1 MAAHEDRF
9 KEETEKV
16 FKWRSALS
24 QVAKLKG
31 WEWHPETR
39 YEYELIHE
47 IVKAVA
53 TKFHREH
60 LYMGEHV
67 IGHQACIAEV
77 KSLLEFECS
86 NTCCMLGIHGTGG
99 IGKTT
104 LAKSLYNSI
113 IDAFECAAFLESG
126 SSNIEGIMLDP
137 PEEEEIEWSGTA
149 FKKMKNLRILIIRK
163 TQFSVAPKYLPNS
176 LKLLE
181 WTHYPS
187 QSLPEGFSPRNIVVL
202 NLRHSCLPLEKTLQI
217 CKHLTYL
224 NFSSCKFLTHVP
236 DMSGVAC
243 LRELKLNGCDNLIK
257 IHESVG
263 FLKQLVALD
272 ASNCQGLISFLPK
285 MWLPSLTSLSLKNC
299 QRLEHFPEIVGEMK
313 NIWFLDFEGSG
324 IKALPQSIS
333 NLIGLEG
340 LGLNRCRNLRDIPFS
355 FFMLP
360 NITDLYLVET
370 KSCQIRDSFRNFQS
384 SDLAATS
391 SSNLRKLSFRR
402 GGLSDEDL
410 HVILKCFPKLECLY
424 IEEND
429 FVSLPACIKESVN
442 LRILYLNRCKKLQ
455 EIPELP
461 SSVEAVYA
469 QDCPLISDT
478 TSMLW
483 TQIIT
488 EVHGLQVVM
497 CATEIPDWFDYRCKG
512 NVVSFWS
519 RQKFP
524 VFAVAFAFKKGQN
537 AYGFFQADLYVN
549 GYYIQCLSPLGKSI
563 TITWDHVIV
572 YDVRS
577 LLREKEVVIHDK
589 FVEHD
594 WNFVELKGVMWDGV
608 YDSKCSWPGECG
620 AYVYRQE
627 TNMDD
632 FGFHYPNHLDS
643 TFPFSRASFEWRRGG

>member
-53 TKFHREH
+53 SKLQREH
-60 LYMGEHV
+60 LYIGEHV
-67 IGHQACIAEV
+67 IGHQSRIE
-77 KSLLEFECS
+77 E
-86 NTCCMLGIHGTGG
+86 
-99 IGKTT
+99 
-104 LAKSLYNSI
+104 
-113 IDAFECAAFLESG
+113 G

-263 FLKQLVALD
+263 FLKQLIALD

-285 MWLPSLTSLSLKNC
+285 MWLPSLTSLSLENC
-299 QRLEHFPEIVGEMK
+299 QRLEHLPEIVGEMK
-313 NIWFLDFEGSG
+313 NSRLINLRGSA
-324 IKALPQSIS
+324 IKVLPQSIS
-333 NLIGLEG
+333 YLIGLER
-340 LGLNRCRNLRDIPFS
+340 LVLNQCTSLRDIPFS
-355 FFMLP
+355 FFTLP
-360 NITDLYLVET
+360 NITNLFLVDT
-370 KSCQIRDSFRNFQS
+370 KSCQIRDSFRSFQG

-391 SSNLRKLSFRR
+391 SSNLRVLRFQR

-410 HVILKCFPKLECLY
+410 HVIFKCFPKLEILH
-424 IEEND
+424 IEGND
-429 FVSLPACIKESVN
+429 FVTLLPACIKESVS
-442 LRILYLNRCKKLQ
+442 LRILYLDKCMKLQ

-469 QDCPLISDT
+469 QDCPLNSET

-483 TQIIT
+483 SQVRK
-488 EVHGLQVVM
+488 EVNGLEIVM
-497 CATEIPDWFDYRCKG
+497 RETEIPDWFDYRCEG
-512 NVVSFWS
+512 NMMSFWS

-524 VFAVAFAFKKGQN
+524 AFAVAFVFKKGQN
-537 AYGFFQADLYVN
+537 
-549 GYYIQCLSPLGKSI
+549 
-563 TITWDHVIV
+563 
-572 YDVRS
+572 
-577 LLREKEVVIHDK
+577 LR
-589 FVEHD
+589 
-594 WNFVELKGVMWDGV
+594 GVAA
-608 YDSKCSWPGECG
+608 SECG
-620 AYVYRQE
+620 AYVYRKE

-632 FGFHYPNHLDS
+632 LRFQHPPIHLGKDKLKMLNHLYSMTTTLVLCDDLMMS
-643 TFPFSRASFEWRRGG
+643 PAFEHHCIDGIISLQMPT